1 MTEEFNEWMDT
12 HLKKVTKS
20 LARYNKLKTS
30 KLLFISTVVN
40 LMGLFLLVDYCTHS
54 CIDSPSEVVK
64 EGDEV
69 EAYVTKVEFDEE
81 NETGAYILSRRQLE
95 TEKSYSYLQ
104 EKLDNNEIIE
114 AKVTEVVKGG
124 LVVDVVTRGFVPA
137 SLIST
142 DFVAVCLCLM
152 DKQFVLKLKNWI
164 LKIIE
169 SF

>member
-1 MTEEFNEWMDT
+1 SQLST
-12 HLKKVTKS
+12 H
-20 LARYNKLKTS
+20 
-30 KLLFISTVVN
+30 
-40 LMGLFLLVDYCTHS
+40 H
-54 CIDSPSEVVK
+54 IDSPSEVVK

-124 LVVDVVTRGFVPA
+124 LVVDVGQRGFVP
-137 SLIST
+137 
-142 DFVAVCLCLM
+142 
-152 DKQFVLKLKNWI
+152 
-164 LKIIE
+164 
-169 SF
+169 

>member
-1 MTEEFNEWMDT
+1 MTEEFNESMINDI
-12 HLKKVTKS
+12 KEGDKVTGEV
-20 LARYNKLKTS
+20 YNKLKTS

-40 LMGLFLLVDYCTHS
+40 LMGLFLLVNYLR
-54 CIDSPSEVVK
+54 IILIASEVVK

-124 LVVDVVTRGFVPA
+124 LVVDVGTKRFCSGFTNFNR
-137 SLIST
+137 LH
-142 DFVAVCLCLM
+142 
-152 DKQFVLKLKNWI
+152 
-164 LKIIE
+164 
-169 SF
+169 